1 MKELSR
7 QTKFCTKPSTPL
19 CCQAQTVENTAG
31 TDLLNG
37 RNKGCQL
44 LRILY
49 STAGCVQPKSQAKS
63 GNHDIYNTAIHG
75 QELSLCPS
83 SKAWRVRLLSAVSSP
98 ADCPFLL
105 HQVGWTQLFIGS
117 SLHGTCLSS
126 SKAGTDLVPHQLRSV
141 PDTWNWLPG
150 ILRRCRL
157 SSNSPALRVCLF

>member
-19 CCQAQTVENTAG
+19 FCQAQTVESTAG

-83 SKAWRVRLLSAVSSP
+83 SKAWRVRLLSAVLQQISHFCSTRWAEPSCSLVAPCMEPASAAARLALTLFLTSSEVYQIP
-98 ADCPFLL
+98 GTGFQGSLGDAD
-105 HQVGWTQLFIGS
+105 
-117 SLHGTCLSS
+117 
-126 SKAGTDLVPHQLRSV
+126 
-141 PDTWNWLPG
+141 
-150 ILRRCRL
+150 
-157 SSNSPALRVCLF
+157 